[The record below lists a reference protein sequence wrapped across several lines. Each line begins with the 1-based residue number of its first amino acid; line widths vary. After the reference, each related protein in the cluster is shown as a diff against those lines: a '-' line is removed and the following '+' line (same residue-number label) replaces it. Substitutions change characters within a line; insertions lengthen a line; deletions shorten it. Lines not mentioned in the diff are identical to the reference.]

1 MARLL
6 SWANLLIGGLLLFA
20 LSDIAAW
27 SWFSS
32 PTSKLIVFIL
42 SFVLVANAVILSFG
56 AEEDAWSRH
65 KRAV

>member
-6 SWANLLIGGLLLFA
+6 SWANLLVGGLLLFA

-27 SWFSS
+27 AWFSS

-56 AEEDAWSRH
+56 AEEDAWSRR
-65 KRAV
+65 KRTI